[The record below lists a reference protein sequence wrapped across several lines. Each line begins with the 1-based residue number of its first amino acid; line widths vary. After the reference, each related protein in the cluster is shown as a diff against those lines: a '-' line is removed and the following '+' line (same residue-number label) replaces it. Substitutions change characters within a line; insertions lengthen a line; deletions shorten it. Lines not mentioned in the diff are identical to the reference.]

1 MIWINDEKSK
11 VHSKK
16 YPVLWQECGKPG
28 TNARAAATLQKY
40 CAQFRILDLLAWT
53 TMVAILCA
61 SYLLAPLIDPPNHR
75 WIHAILFV
83 CMIASAP
90 FAFIVSLIRQR
101 ITSSRMWTSF
111 LFTLLV
117 SSWLGFLS
125 AVILMATGNFPG
137 TGGIVCAGMG
147 IILSMLIS
155 IVVPC
160 FISSLRFKVG

>member
-1 MIWINDEKSK
+1 MIWNNRASK

-16 YPVLWQECGKPG
+16 YQVLWQECGKRSTNTDRTNTVRKYG
-28 TNARAAATLQKY
+28 T
-40 CAQFRILDLLAWT
+40 QFRILDLLAWT
-53 TMVAILCA
+53 TMIAILCA
-61 SYLLAPLIDPPNHR
+61 SYLLAALIDPPNHR

-83 CMIASAP
+83 CVIASVP

-155 IVVPC
+155 IAVPC

>member
-1 MIWINDEKSK
+1 MIWNNRASK

-16 YPVLWQECGKPG
+16 YQVLWQECGKRSTNTDRTNTVRKYG
-28 TNARAAATLQKY
+28 T
-40 CAQFRILDLLAWT
+40 QFRISDLLAWT

-61 SYLLAPLIDPPNHR
+61 SYMLAPLIEPPNHR
-75 WIHAILFV
+75 SIHAILFY
-83 CMIASAP
+83 CMIASVP

-117 SSWLGFLS
+117 SSWVGFLS
-125 AVILMATGNFPG
+125 AEIPIKRGFFPG
-137 TGGIVCAGMG
+137 MGALVAAGMG
-147 IILSMLIS
+147 IILSMLCS

-160 FISSLRFKVG
+160 FISSLRFKDG